1 MARARQPV
9 SVAGIEFDALIDEQR
24 QLDAEVPQ
32 YSTEEGFQISDSII
46 IDAETISMTLYV
58 TDTPV
63 TWRGRHPGRHADDVC
78 HRLEQLYFAKEPV
91 TITTTD
97 AVYTEM
103 AIQSITFQKSFDI
116 GYSKEIPVTFRK
128 VRKTRTRSTTYIGS
142 EGYGSGGA
150 SGAIAGPSNTGTKAG
165 LWESSGKSIL
175 AGGDDLS
182 GGVVSNAIGGFA
194 RSVMSFATNS

>member
-1 MARARQPV
+1 
-9 SVAGIEFDALIDEQR
+9 
-24 QLDAEVPQ
+24 
-32 YSTEEGFQISDSII
+32 
-46 IDAETISMTLYV
+46 MTLYV

-78 HRLEQLYFAKEPV
+78 HRLEQLYFAKEPI

-150 SGAIAGPSNTGTKAG
+150 TGAIAGPANTGSKTG
-165 LWESSGKSIL
+165 SWESSDKSVA
-175 AGGDDLS
+175 AGIYDGIKAALS
-182 GGVVSNAIGGFA
+182 
-194 RSVMSFATNS
+194 